1 MKEELM
7 PQSPGVDMSDH
18 GRRLH
23 VFDMDGTL
31 LRGAATIE
39 LARHF
44 GKPTV
49 GNDIESRWLAGS
61 ISDREFWETLLDIC
75 AEATEADLDAAFESA
90 CWMTGIVDVFTDIRA
105 RGEIAIV
112 ITQSPAFFA
121 RRLQRWGASETY
133 GSDVEVG
140 RPLPDGATL
149 LPEAKVKIT
158 QDALTRHHLTAQAC
172 VAYGDSSSDL
182 DLFTWLP
189 HAVGVNP
196 SPAIAQLASASYVG
210 TDLREAYSIGRRL
223 LSPTGV
229 DTT

>member
-1 MKEELM
+1 M
-7 PQSPGVDMSDH
+7 PQSPGADMSGH

-49 GNDIESRWLAGS
+49 GQDIESRWLAGS
-61 ISDREFWETLLDIC
+61 ISDQEFWQILLDIC
-75 AEATEADLDAAFESA
+75 AEATEADLDAAFQSA

-105 RGEIAIV
+105 RDEIAIV

-140 RPLPDGATL
+140 RPLPPSATL
-149 LPEAKVKIT
+149 LPEDKVRIT
-158 QDALTRHHLTAQAC
+158 KDVLGRHRLTEHAC

-182 DLFTWLP
+182 DLFAWLP
-189 HAVGVNP
+189 HAVAVNP
-196 SPAIAQLASASYVG
+196 SPAVAELASASYVG
-210 TDLREAYSIGRRL
+210 TDLREAYSIGRGL
-223 LSPTGV
+223 LS
-229 DTT
+229 DD